1 MKLKFMKHTT
11 LAILT
16 AAVTIS
22 LASCEKTPVKPE
34 NPTPVTPID
43 NPTYSSGI
51 ANQLVEF
58 LTNEQG
64 DTTAFQITY
73 TSWMEVDG
81 ERVSVPLK
89 VYYRVLDTTFYLS
102 EPSGMRYDNENY
114 SYRRSG
120 ERHDGAVTIVDS
132 AIYKIFSCDEY
143 SFELEC
149 RYESAAYNTGN
160 TSQTMPYQRVE
171 DIRMS
176 AGKPIHAEVI
186 NGRSYV
192 VLRFEC
198 KIFIANEVYSV
209 PFRIT
214 ETWPY
219 S

>member
-1 MKLKFMKHTT
+1 MKHTT
-11 LAILT
+11 LAILA
-16 AAVTIS
+16 AAVTIA
-22 LASCEKTPVKPE
+22 LASCEKTPVEPA
-34 NPTPVTPID
+34 NPNPVD
-43 NPTYSSGI
+43 NPIYSSGI
-51 ANQLVEF
+51 TDQVVEF

-89 VYYRVLDTTFYLS
+89 VYFRVLDTTFYLS

-149 RYESAAYNTGN
+149 RYESAAYDTGN